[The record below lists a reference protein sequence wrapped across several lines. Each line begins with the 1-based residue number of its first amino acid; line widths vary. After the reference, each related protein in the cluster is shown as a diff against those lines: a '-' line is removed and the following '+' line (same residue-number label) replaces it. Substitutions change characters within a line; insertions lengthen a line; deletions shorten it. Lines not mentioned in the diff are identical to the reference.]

1 MRRRRKISLAIPASL
16 VADIPHLREKTSR
29 IGLIGRALAIFRVD
43 EVITYQDETGKDQRK
58 ETQLIATLLS
68 YMETPQYLRK
78 YLFGIMPELKY
89 AGTLPPLRTPHHP
102 LQNRIRDLKK
112 GEYREGVVASVNE
125 QGTYVEIGVERLVLM
140 SSLSLPLNT
149 RVTTKITKVG
159 KHPKVILADK
169 NEIDNYWGYNVIVSK
184 KPFGEMV
191 EAQSSDLVI
200 ATSRWGRD
208 FAEIASELK
217 TRWEKSERILITF
230 GAPTQGLYE
239 IAKREGAELESLADY
254 VINTIPDQ
262 GTETVRTEEA
272 VYATLSILK
281 TLPRIA

>member
-149 RVTTKITKVG
+149 RVTIKITKVG